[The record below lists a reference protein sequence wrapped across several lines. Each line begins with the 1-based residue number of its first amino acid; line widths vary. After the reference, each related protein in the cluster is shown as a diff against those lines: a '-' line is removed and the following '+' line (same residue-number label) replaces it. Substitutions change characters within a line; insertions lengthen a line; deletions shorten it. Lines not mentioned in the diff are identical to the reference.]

1 MNKQRI
7 ISGLVAGTLV
17 FTLAVA
23 PVYGATLSQQLTD
36 SNARQTEAKYQ
47 VDMTQNTIT
56 GIETEI
62 NKVNDEVNRIS
73 GVIDSINTEVAGLEA
88 NIAKTQEEL
97 GIAEA
102 KRLEQEGA
110 MSDRVRTMYMYGNGS
125 IMEFLFTSTDFSDFA
140 TKLDMSRY
148 IIEADKSSLKALD
161 ETKKVIDEKKQSIE
175 ADKLKT
181 VAKVAQEEQALSD
194 QESVKVQKDQ
204 LLAQNQT
211 VLTQYKAI
219 EDAEAATSADIEG
232 QIQAYYAQQAAAAEQ
247 AAADKA
253 AQQEQAAVNND
264 QNNGGAIDNN
274 NTGDTS
280 GNESS
285 GNSDTVSPPSNS
297 GSYQWPCG
305 GSITSPFGYRDDPMA
320 PGSTRFHS
328 GVDIGA
334 STGTPIAAAGNGVV
348 ISAGSNGGYGNCV
361 IVDLGNG
368 VSALYAHMSAIYVSQ
383 GESISSGQTVGAVG
397 STGNS
402 TGAHLHFEMRVYGS
416 AVDPYTYF

>member
-23 PVYGATLSQQLTD
+23 PVYGATLSQQLSE

-97 GIAEA
+97 AIAEA

-194 QESVKVQKDQ
+194 QESIKAQKDQ

-247 AAADKA
+247 AAAEQA
-253 AQQEQAAVNND
+253 AQQAAVNDD
-264 QNNGGAIDNN
+264 QNNGGATDNN

-280 GNESS
+280 GNESG
-285 GNSDTVSPPSNS
+285 GNTDTVSPPSNS
-297 GSYQWPCG
+297 GSYQWPYYG
-305 GSITSPFGYRDDPMA
+305 TITSPFGYRDDPLA

-328 GVDIGA
+328 GVDISA